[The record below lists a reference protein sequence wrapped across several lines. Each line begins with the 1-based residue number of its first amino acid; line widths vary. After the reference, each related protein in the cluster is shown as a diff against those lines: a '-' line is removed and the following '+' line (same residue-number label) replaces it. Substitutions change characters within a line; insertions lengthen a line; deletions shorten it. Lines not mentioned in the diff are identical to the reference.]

1 VTQPDDAEAQ
11 DAAAALIPPLLAL
24 ARAGGPEADGIA
36 AQRALWAAVF
46 ALPRWLFVARG
57 AEDEPRPF
65 IGVPD
70 DIPTLFAFTTGAR
83 ARDFASDRLGL
94 PEDEAGLMLAIPT
107 ASAVE
112 WVAGFA
118 EHGVERITFDDEFF
132 APIGNLLPIRDDLA
146 RG

>member
-1 VTQPDDAEAQ
+1 VSRPDDAEAQ
-11 DAAAALIPPLLAL
+11 ETAAALVPPLLAA
-24 ARAGGPEADGIA
+24 ARTAGTEADGIT

-57 AEDEPRPF
+57 AEEEPRPF

-70 DIPTLFAFTTGAR
+70 EIPTIFAFTTGAR
-83 ARDFASDRLGL
+83 ARAFALDRLGL
-94 PEDEAGLMLAIPT
+94 PEEEAGLMLAIPT

-118 EHGVERITFDDEFF
+118 EHGVQRIMFDDEFF
-132 APIGNLLPIRDDLA
+132 APIGNLLPIREDLA

>member
-24 ARAGGPEADGIA
+24 ARAGGDETDGVT
-36 AQRALWAAVF
+36 AQRALWGAVF

-57 AEDEPRPF
+57 GEDEPRPF

-70 DIPTLFAFTTGAR
+70 EIPTIFAFTTGTRAR
-83 ARDFASDRLGL
+83 AFAVDRLGL
-94 PEDEAGLMLAIPT
+94 PEEEAGLMLAIRT

-118 EHGVERITFDDEFF
+118 EHGVQRIMFDDEFF
-132 APIGNLLPIRDDLA
+132 APIGNLIPIRDDLA